1 MLKKSLKDYRL
12 GAVGSI
18 LDEYERAISDL
29 KSVLKNIN
37 TEDYKQIVKGES
49 EHCHSIEVIMNHVI
63 RAGYGYSNY
72 IRNAL
77 SLESLPIAD
86 RKIPQNEI
94 SAEIDKMMD
103 YSNEIFENGQSITDK
118 ELEGVYFKT
127 NWGVRYNIDQLM
139 EHAIVHVLRHRRQIQ
154 KFLLVLQ
161 NINEKS

>member
-1 MLKKSLKDYRL
+1 MLLKKSLKDYRL

-77 SLESLPIAD
+77 SLESLPIAA

-94 SAEIDKMMD
+94 FVEIDKMMD
-103 YSNEIFENGQSITDK
+103 YSNEIFENGQSITD
-118 ELEGVYFKT
+118 EEMEGVYFKT
-127 NWGVRYNIDQLM
+127 NWGVQYNIDQLM
-139 EHAIVHVLRHRRQIQ
+139 EHAIVHVLRHRRQIE
-154 KFLLVLQ
+154 KFLLKTQ
-161 NINEKS
+161 N